1 MLLPA
6 PPLAPRDAARV
17 LVLARAFPADSPN
30 LPSAAARSCPG
41 CPPCCDRRASGSFRG
56 LSATNLAQP
65 DCGQSDHPARSRESA
80 PCLLRSR
87 DARSKPAPCSSHF
100 MLASTPASPQTPR
113 SNAAASQPRLARLCA
128 CHNQRPATARA
139 REARPHMPRHRP
151 CHSSCPVAAPDRPA
165 SPPAAQAPRSNTAA
179 FLLRY
184 AVVATLVQLR
194 IGSIRP
200 SLGVGTTGGD
210 DDVPTA

>member
-17 LVLARAFPADSPN
+17 DLCASVPSRFAQSPKRCSALVPGLPAVLRPPRERLVPRLERHESGAAGLRAER
-30 LPSAAARSCPG
+30 L
-41 CPPCCDRRASGSFRG
+41 
-56 LSATNLAQP
+56 
-65 DCGQSDHPARSRESA
+65 PARSRESA